1 MNYYSVGGQL
11 TLTACFSTNL
21 SVKKTVTGIMISSCK
36 SELCQKFFS
45 KLCSAGKKEQ
55 WLCMWGCKLSV
66 AFLMGIY

>member
-36 SELCQKFFS
+36 SELCQKFFLNS
-45 KLCSAGKKEQ
+45 VVQGRRSS
-55 WLCMWGCKLSV
+55 GC
-66 AFLMGIY
+66 ACGAANCQ